1 MMHSRKGEF
10 DNISSDIFP
19 RKKKKEK
26 EKKERKK
33 QKGRKLESW
42 I

>member
-19 RKKKKEK
+19 RKKKERKG
-26 EKKERKK
+26 KERKK